1 MAAPDQLK
9 LLGETW
15 AAPAEF
21 LGQTDEDGVRDMT
34 VVRRCPD
41 VHGHDRCPL
50 LSTDVIY

>member
-9 LLGETW
+9 LLGKTW

-21 LGQTDEDGVRDMT
+21 LTQTDEDGVRDMT

-41 VHGHDRCPL
+41 VRMSMDMTPL
-50 LSTDVIY
+50 SFAVD